1 MIMIWNQK
9 EVFVGNSSNRFN
21 EICTILSS
29 NGIEYKHRIVD
40 KNTSNILGP
49 SRRARTGTFGENMDY
64 SKTYYIYVHKNDY
77 NNAFALLRK
86 S

>member
-9 EVFVGNSSNRFN
+9 EIFVGDSIKRFN
-21 EICTILSS
+21 EICYVLSAS
-29 NGIEYKHRIVD
+29 RIEYKHRIVD
-40 KNTSNILGP
+40 KNSPYLFG
-49 SRRARTGTFGENMDY
+49 SRRARIGTFGENMSY

-77 NNAFALLRK
+77 ANAFALIRK